1 MRPKKSFKTPFVV
14 TLAGSVVQTAACGGA
29 TNDSTSRGT
38 QVEPA
43 AGGAAQGTG
52 GAGGAVNGTGGVII
66 GSGGI
71 VNPPPVVEC
80 APEFDPGYS
89 VTPACPPAGAC
100 TRQFTCASGDRTFT
114 LHCDPFPPPAPAG
127 SHQWSL
133 DAPCELPFDHCHS
146 DVGPSPGA
154 DCVGGQWQLL
164 GVGGNP
170 PAPCP
175 MPAPTVGATC
185 RPGGFGGDREHCG
198 YRCPDGVSWTVLSC
212 LARSLDAGIPDT
224 GIVPYT
230 WQSDGGCDPK
240 P

>member
-1 MRPKKSFKTPFVV
+1 MRLKKSFKAPFVV
-14 TLAGSVVQTAACGGA
+14 TIAGSFVQTAACGGA
-29 TNDSTSRGT
+29 TSEAPSQNTHAEHST
-38 QVEPA
+38 
-43 AGGAAQGTG
+43 GGAGQASG
-52 GAGGAVNGTGGVII
+52 GAGGALNETGGAIVAA
-66 GSGGI
+66 GGT

-80 APEFDPGYS
+80 PPEFDSGYS
-89 VTPACPPAGAC
+89 AIACPLAGAC
-100 TRQFTCASGDRTFT
+100 MRDFTCASGDRRFT
-114 LHCDPFPPPAPAG
+114 LHCDPMPPPAPTG
-127 SHQWSL
+127 LHQWSL
-133 DAPCELPFDHCHS
+133 GVPCELPFDHCHS
-146 DVGPSPGA
+146 DLGPSPGA

-198 YRCPDGVSWTVLSC
+198 YRCPDGANWTVLSC
-212 LARSLDAGIPDT
+212 LPGLPDAGIT
-224 GIVPYT
+224 PYT